1 MLRLLQGAACM
12 QVMSVSARSPG
23 LEKLKPNK
31 TGSKKHI
38 SLLHTELAQIGALD
52 DFFFLNDEEHFGIFT
67 Y

>member
-52 DFFFLNDEEHFGIFT
+52 DFFFFE
-67 Y
+67 